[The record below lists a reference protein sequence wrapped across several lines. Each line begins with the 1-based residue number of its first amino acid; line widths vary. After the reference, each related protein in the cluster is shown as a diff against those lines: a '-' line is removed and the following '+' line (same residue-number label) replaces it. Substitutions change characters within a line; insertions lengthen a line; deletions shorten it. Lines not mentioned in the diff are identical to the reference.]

1 MDIEKI
7 WNESTWTKQA
17 RDIILNL
24 NRFHKKA
31 KLLLILRHSQR
42 NEPKKFSTTADLN
55 LTTQGRKVANFF
67 GKSLP
72 ENRTIRLFYSGA
84 ERCRDTAEE
93 ILKGFKEK
101 GGEVVQEGQFKPL
114 SHIGIDLNY
123 FLTENEKYDII
134 ELLYRWIAGVYSPTL
149 WPPLITYSQY
159 AAEMMLEKVEKAPEN
174 VLDIHI
180 THDLHL
186 MALRFG
192 WFGLPPDSEW
202 VDYLGGFAFTTS
214 EDHITLLDY
223 GELKTIEYPHW
234 WKR

>member
-24 NRFHKKA
+24 KRFHKKA
-31 KLLLILRHSQR
+31 KIVLILRHSQR

-55 LTTQGRKVANFF
+55 LTSQGRKVANLF
-67 GKSLP
+67 GKKLP
-72 ENRTIRLFYSGA
+72 ENKPIRLFYSGA

-93 ILKGFKEK
+93 IFKGYKEND
-101 GGEVVQEGQFKPL
+101 GEVVIEGQFKPL
-114 SHIGIDLNY
+114 SHIGIDLNF

-149 WPPLITYSQY
+149 WPPLITYSQN
-159 AAEMMLEKVEKAPEN
+159 AAEKMVEKVEKAPEN

-186 MALRFG
+186 
-192 WFGLPPDSEW
+192 
-202 VDYLGGFAFTTS
+202 
-214 EDHITLLDY
+214 
-223 GELKTIEYPHW
+223 
-234 WKR
+234 